1 MRSHTNETYVLTDWD
16 HVNFTNA
23 GYKPT
28 EIMEWFT
35 ENNITFPYECQQ
47 DGSYGFGG
55 IPTVT
60 VNGESFSLFLFDY
73 YLKSDYTNDGKSN

>member
-1 MRSHTNETYVLTDWD
+1 MN
-16 HVNFTNA
+16 NA
-23 GYKPT
+23 FKQILDKT

-55 IPTVT
+55 IPMVT
-60 VNGESFSLFLFDY
+60 VNGESFSLFLFNY
-73 YLKSDYTNDGKSN
+73 YLKSDYTND